1 MKKQLILAVF
11 STFTFSHGVDM
22 FFIKFLLTAI
32 FSSLALV
39 VDANALEIWRNQQ
52 RYDIDVRLPKGS
64 AFQHVGVDRK
74 FSQNGISGNLRLIQD
89 NYDSCAQLIGERQ
102 VNRAKDGFTAVS
114 DRKAARRDCAITLAN
129 PATGQ
134 MMTSNYIWLD
144 ICKCFAAVH
153 FTYGKQAAGALARLS
168 KPLLSSLRAGASARD
183 ESPPLAKAGSASSAV
198 AEAIAILKERG
209 FPSQRVAQFIPH
221 NQHDLVDAAYGLTR
235 GTATEQ
241 QYSYGPGDYEFDVE
255 TGRHLGKVS
264 LKEFARSISSCYRN
278 DKYWKHCQLNYHQEM
293 GCRMTTNWRRVC
305 RNYDENAD
313 RGAYI
318 GDLCFWEPK
327 GDLPIL
333 PAKADAEKTV
343 QLPKVADA
351 KTSGTRKSNTQ
362 KKKAAL
368 PQRPLCQED
377 LWPDVFGG
385 K

>member
-1 MKKQLILAVF
+1 MAIR
-11 STFTFSHGVDM
+11 
-22 FFIKFLLTAI
+22 FLL
-32 FSSLALV
+32 FVSSLSALTICSITFALE
-39 VDANALEIWRNQQ
+39 ANALEIWRNQQ
-52 RYDIDVRLPKGS
+52 RYDIDVQLPRGA
-64 AFQHVGVDRK
+64 AFQHRGVDRT
-74 FSQNGISGNLRLIQD
+74 FSSSGISGNLRLIQD
-89 NYDSCAQLIGERQ
+89 NYDSCAQLIDERQ

-114 DRKAARRDCAITLAN
+114 DRKAARRNCAITLAN

-153 FTYGKQAAGALARLS
+153 FTYGKQAAGALAKVS
-168 KPLLSSLRAGASARD
+168 NPLLSSLRAGAAARK
-183 ESPPLAKAGSASSAV
+183 ESPPLAKAGSACSAV

-221 NQHDLVDAAYGLTR
+221 NQHDLVDAAYGLAR
-235 GTATEQ
+235 GTATKQ
-241 QYSYGPGDYEFDVE
+241 QFSYGPGDYEFDVE

-293 GCRMTTNWRRVC
+293 GCRMTANWRRVC

-351 KTSGTRKSNTQ
+351 SPSGTGKGKAQ
-362 KKKAAL
+362 KKKAAS
-368 PQRPLCQED
+368 PQRPLCRED
-377 LWPDVFGG
+377 LWPDVFG
-385 K
+385 KK